1 MKPILGKVKLNKI
14 ILYLLIAIFLVL
26 ALQYA
31 MAYFNLKTCNIETF
45 KKLKKVNKKVN
56 KIKKVSKPS
65 TNVSKINLPKQPTN
79 VSKINLPKQPANV
92 PNTELDTVKKQS
104 TEKDKTIS
112 ELREENLR
120 QKDEISNKNQEIDA
134 KDKEIDNLN
143 YEVSQVQGI
152 GAATQESFAPY
163 Y

>member
-1 MKPILGKVKLNKI
+1 MKPILCKVKLNKI

-45 KKLKKVNKKVN
+45 KKLKKVNKK
-56 KIKKVSKPS
+56 KKVSK
-65 TNVSKINLPKQPTN
+65 KPTN

-134 KDKEIDNLN
+134 KYKEIDNLN